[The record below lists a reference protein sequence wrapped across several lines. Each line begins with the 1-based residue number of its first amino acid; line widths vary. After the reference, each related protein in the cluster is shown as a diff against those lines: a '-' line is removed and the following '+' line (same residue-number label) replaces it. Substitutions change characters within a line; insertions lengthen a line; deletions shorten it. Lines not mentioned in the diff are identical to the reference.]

1 MILSKRIRGFFEVD
15 NYRTAWMELADG
27 VGTLPDPF
35 WKIKKAHDMLLQPMA
50 RQRTPIRVGNIQTG
64 NIFKD
69 VPPNIRQEIC
79 ETLVRD
85 SGVKIERIVSKG
97 QASKKGF
104 WYDQD
109 QNEWVMVVKGEAKLR
124 FERDDELL
132 TLSAGEYVHIPAHVR
147 HRVEWTP
154 PDTETIWL
162 AVYYGKKGSR
172 V

>member
-1 MILSKRIRGFFEVD
+1 
-15 NYRTAWMELADG
+15 
-27 VGTLPDPF
+27 
-35 WKIKKAHDMLLQPMA
+35 
-50 RQRTPIRVGNIQTG
+50 
-64 NIFKD
+64 
-69 VPPNIRQEIC
+69 
-79 ETLVRD
+79 
-85 SGVKIERIVSKG
+85 
-97 QASKKGF
+97 
-104 WYDQD
+104 
-109 QNEWVMVVKGEAKLR
+109 MVVKGEAKLR